1 MKRIILVLMLMAL
14 LVLPIAAE
22 GDTDNVNFTG
32 VIEVIDGPNLVMVIN
47 GFTVDVSNIELSIIE
62 GFTIGTT
69 VSVSGTLNGSIL
81 VAEII
86 EEPEADDVFSDIVIV
101 IIEGPVEEIDG
112 SRIIIFGFN
121 IELEADD
128 LRLTVIEIGDIL
140 RVQGVEEESDDDA
153 SEDEYNIT
161 IVAIFFIFVDVDVFV
176 FDGDIWRDANS
187 CLNAPPPWAA
197 AWGWHRRCDNNGGG
211 SRRGGSGSGR
221 GGSHR
226 GGS

>member
-1 MKRIILVLMLMAL
+1 MKRIILVLMFLAL

-32 VIEVIDGPNLVMVIN
+32 VIEVIDGPNLTMVIN
-47 GFTVDVSNIELSIIE
+47 GFTVDVSNIELSVIE

-86 EEPEADDVFSDIVIV
+86 EEPETDDVSSDIVIV
-101 IIEGPVEEIDG
+101 IIEGPVEEIEG
-112 SRIIIFGFN
+112 SRIVIFGFN
-121 IELEADD
+121 IELESDD
-128 LRLTVIEIGDIL
+128 LRLTVIEIGDVL

-153 SEDEYNIT
+153 SDDEYNIT
-161 IVAIFFIFVDVDVFV
+161 IVALFFIFVDVDVFV
-176 FDGDIWRDANS
+176 FDGEIWRDTGT
-187 CLNAPPPWAA
+187 CLIAPPVWATSEV
-197 AWGWHRRCDNNGGG
+197 WVIRCTSTNGGGG

-221 GGSHR
+221 GGS
-226 GGS
+226 